1 MTHSR
6 ACLVICAVAGVG
18 CSAPVVDDIADASGA
33 MTEGVVVVE
42 RMVGGDG
49 AAQTSVSAKFMR
61 LSAPVDPE
69 LAERVV
75 GTKLDLPA
83 PGTCRLSTPAT
94 VRTRGARGSIE
105 LMNVGDLSVRGGT
118 ARMPLAVRAF
128 PDVGDLV
135 SGMFYTSEDTAS
147 DLPAGATYT
156 LEGTGAGLVDRF
168 AVEVE
173 APASL
178 EDVRINGGAL
188 VDGLIVDEGSPVSV
202 RWRASEGLRTRT
214 SGDVV
219 LVDVSTDSGASVRCA
234 FQDDGHGVLPA
245 WVVGSGAAVGSATL
259 TVHRLRQRAF
269 ASPGVDTGE
278 VRFDLG
284 VMGRIVMGHGGQ
296 PSAPDRA
303 APGSAPDR
311 AAPGSAPDRAAPGSA
326 GHETAALLPAGSDG
340 AHAAAQ

>member
-6 ACLVICAVAGVG
+6 ACIVICAVVGVG
-18 CSAPVVDDIADASGA
+18 CSAPVVDDVADASGA

-83 PGTCRLSTPAT
+83 PGTCRPSTPAS

-147 DLPAGATYT
+147 DLPAGAMYT

-168 AVEVE
+168 SVEVE

-188 VDGLIVDEGSPVSV
+188 ADGLIVDEGSPLSV
-202 RWRASEGLRTRT
+202 RWRGPEGLRTG
-214 SGDVV
+214 GDVV
-219 LVDVSTDSGASVRCA
+219 LVDVSADSGASVRCA

-245 WVVGSGAAVGSATL
+245 WVVGNVGSATL

-284 VMGRIVMGHGGQ
+284 VMGRIVMGHGQ
-296 PSAPDRA
+296 ASAPDRL

-311 AAPGSAPDRAAPGSA
+311 PAPGSA
-326 GHETAALLPAGSDG
+326 GHEGASLLPASSD
-340 AHAAAQ
+340 AMHAAAQ

>member
-6 ACLVICAVAGVG
+6 ACFVICGIVGVG
-18 CSAPVVDDIADASGA
+18 CSAPVVDDVADASGA

-83 PGTCRLSTPAT
+83 PGTCRPSTPAT

-105 LMNVGDLSVRGGT
+105 LMNVGDLLVRGGR

-178 EDVRINGGAL
+178 EDVRINGGTLA
-188 VDGLIVDEGSPVSV
+188 DGLIVDEGSPVSV
-202 RWRASEGLRTRT
+202 RWRAPEGLPTG
-214 SGDVV
+214 GDVI
-219 LVDVSTDSGASVRCA
+219 LVDVSGDSGASVRCA

-245 WVVGSGAAVGSATL
+245 WVVGSGASVGSATL

-284 VMGRIVMGHGGQ
+284 VMGRIVMAHGQ
-296 PSAPDRA
+296 PSAGQPS
-303 APGSAPDR
+303 PPQGF
-311 AAPGSAPDRAAPGSA
+311 A
-326 GHETAALLPAGSDG
+326 GHEGAALLPAGPDG
-340 AHAAAQ
+340 PHAAVQ